1 MTKNNRPMRRLR
13 VAQTFLNSPKLF
25 TVNFFAMT
33 TITSIKNPLIKQIAA
48 YQAKSKERRADKVV
62 LIEGKKETELAV
74 SSNVKFL
81 KILFCPEIIS
91 EKDARNLVGKQFDT
105 AEVYEVSEEVF
116 SKISYRETTGG
127 LYIIGEIA
135 DKKLSD
141 LPVNDNS
148 LFIILEAVEKPGN
161 LGAICRIG
169 DAAKVDG
176 IIICD
181 PHTDVYNP
189 NSVRSSLGCVFSNN
203 VVSID
208 FESCIKWLRE
218 NNITSYAAEL
228 RASEFY
234 HKYDYRGRTALVFG
248 TEATGLTEKWI
259 ENADH
264 RIKIPML
271 GYIDSLNVSTS
282 VSAMVFEA
290 LRQRNFYMK

>member
-1 MTKNNRPMRRLR
+1 
-13 VAQTFLNSPKLF
+13 
-25 TVNFFAMT
+25 MT

-181 PHTDVYNP
+181 PHTDIYNP

-203 VVSID
+203 VVSTD

-259 ENADH
+259 QNADH

>member
-1 MTKNNRPMRRLR
+1 MTKDNRPMRRLR
-13 VAQTFLNSPKLF
+13 VALTFLNSSKLF
-25 TVNFFAMT
+25 TVNFFTMT

-91 EKDARNLVGKQFDT
+91 EKDARNLIGKQFDT

-135 DKKLSD
+135 EKKLSD
-141 LPVNDNS
+141 LPIKDNS

-181 PHTDVYNP
+181 PHTDIYNP

-203 VVSID
+203 VVSTD

-218 NNITSYAAEL
+218 NKITSYAAEL

-234 HKYDYRGRTALVFG
+234 HKYDYKGSTALVFG

-259 ENADH
+259 QNADY

>member
-1 MTKNNRPMRRLR
+1 MIT
-13 VAQTFLNSPKLF
+13 Q
-25 TVNFFAMT
+25 
-33 TITSIKNPLIKQIAA
+33 ITSIKNPLIKKITA
-48 YQAKSKERRADKVV
+48 YQAKSKERKADNVV
-62 LIEGKKETELAV
+62 LIEGKKELELAV
-74 SSNVKFL
+74 SAKIHFT
-81 KILFCPEIIS
+81 KILFCPEILS
-91 EKDARNLVGKQFDT
+91 YEQLRAMVGEQIDT

-135 DKKLSD
+135 EKKLSD
-141 LPVNDNS
+141 LKVTDNS

-169 DAAKVDG
+169 DAAQVDG

-203 VVSID
+203 VVSTD
-208 FESCIKWLRE
+208 YESTIKWLRE

-248 TEATGLTEKWI
+248 TEATGLTDKWI
-259 ENADH
+259 DNADH

-271 GYIDSLNVSTS
+271 GVIDSLNVSTS
-282 VSAMVFEA
+282 VSAMVFEV
-290 LRQRNFYMK
+290 LRQRNFYMNE

>member
-1 MTKNNRPMRRLR
+1 MRRLR
-13 VAQTFLNSPKLF
+13 VAQTFLNSSKLF
-25 TVNFFAMT
+25 TVNFSAMT

-74 SSNVKFL
+74 SANVKFS

-91 EKDARNLVGKQFDT
+91 EKDARLLVGKQFDT

-127 LYIIGEIA
+127 LYIIGEIN
-135 DKKLSD
+135 DKKLSNLLVRD
-141 LPVNDNS
+141 DS

-181 PHTDVYNP
+181 PHTDIYNP

-203 VVSID
+203 VVSTD
-208 FESCIKWLRE
+208 FESCIQWLRE

-259 ENADH
+259 QNADH

-271 GYIDSLNVSTS
+271 GAIDSLNVSTS

-290 LRQRNFYMK
+290 LRQRNFYM

>member
-1 MTKNNRPMRRLR
+1 
-13 VAQTFLNSPKLF
+13 
-25 TVNFFAMT
+25 MT

-181 PHTDVYNP
+181 PHTDIYNP

-203 VVSID
+203 VVSTD

-218 NNITSYAAEL
+218 NKITSYAAEL

-234 HKYDYRGRTALVFG
+234 HKYDYRGKTALVFG

-259 ENADH
+259 QNADY

>member
-1 MTKNNRPMRRLR
+1 M
-13 VAQTFLNSPKLF
+13 
-25 TVNFFAMT
+25 
-33 TITSIKNPLIKQIAA
+33 ITQIASVKNPLIKKITA
-48 YQAKSKERRADKVV
+48 YQAKSKERKADKVV
-62 LIEGKKETELAV
+62 LIEGKKELELAV
-74 SSNVKFL
+74 SANIHFS
-81 KILFCPEIIS
+81 KILFCPQILS
-91 EKDARNLVGKQFDT
+91 YDQLATMVGKQIET
-105 AEVYEVSEEVF
+105 AEIYEVTEEVF

-127 LYIIGEIA
+127 LYIIGEIE

-141 LPVNDNS
+141 LKVTDNS

-203 VVSID
+203 VVSTIA
-208 FESCIKWLRE
+208 WLRA

-234 HKYDYRGRTALVFG
+234 HKYDYSGKTALVFG
-248 TEATGLTEKWI
+248 TEATGLTDKWI
-259 ENADH
+259 DNADH

-271 GYIDSLNVSTS
+271 GVIDSLNVSTS
-282 VSAMVFEA
+282 VSAMVFEV
-290 LRQRNFYMK
+290 LRQRDFYL

>member
-33 TITSIKNPLIKQIAA
+33 TITSIQNPLIKQIAA

-203 VVSID
+203 VVSTD

>member
-1 MTKNNRPMRRLR
+1 MLTQISS
-13 VAQTFLNSPKLF
+13 V
-25 TVNFFAMT
+25 
-33 TITSIKNPLIKQIAA
+33 KNPLIKQIAT
-48 YQAKSKERRADKVV
+48 YQAKSKERKADNVV
-62 LIEGKKETELAV
+62 LIEGKKELELAV
-74 SSNVKFL
+74 SANIVFT
-81 KILFCPEIIS
+81 KILFCPSIIS
-91 EKDARNLVGKQFDT
+91 YEELCTNVGNQIKT
-105 AEVYEVSEEVF
+105 ADIYEVSEEVF

-127 LYIIGEIA
+127 IYIIGKVSE
-135 DKKLSD
+135 KKLSD
-141 LPVNDNS
+141 LEVRDNS

-181 PHTDVYNP
+181 PHTDIYNP

-203 VVSID
+203 VVSTD
-208 FESCIKWLRE
+208 YESAIKWLRE
-218 NNITSYAAEL
+218 NKITSYAAEL

-234 HKYDYRGRTALVFG
+234 HKYDYRGKTALVFG

-259 ENADH
+259 SNADH

-271 GYIDSLNVSTS
+271 GVIDSLNVSTS
-282 VSAMVFEA
+282 VSAMVFEV

>member
-1 MTKNNRPMRRLR
+1 MIKL
-13 VAQTFLNSPKLF
+13 LNDFFIIF
-25 TVNFFAMT
+25 TSNFWTMIT
-33 TITSIKNPLIKQIAA
+33 QITSIKNPLIKKITA
-48 YQAKSKERRADKVV
+48 YQAKSKERKADKVV
-62 LIEGKKETELAV
+62 LIEGKKELELAV
-74 SSNVKFL
+74 SANVHFS
-81 KILFCPEIIS
+81 KILFCPEILKFDQLK
-91 EKDARNLVGKQFDT
+91 EMVGPQINT
-105 AEVYEVSEEVF
+105 AEIFEVSEEVF

-127 LYIIGEIA
+127 LYIIGQIE

-141 LPVNDNS
+141 LKVTDNS

-169 DAAKVDG
+169 DAAQVDG

-203 VVSID
+203 VVSTD
-208 FESCIKWLRE
+208 FDSVITWLRE
-218 NNITSYAAEL
+218 NKITSYAAEL

-234 HKYDYRGRTALVFG
+234 HKYNYCGKTALVFG

-259 ENADH
+259 QNADH

-271 GYIDSLNVSTS
+271 GVIDSLNVSTS

-290 LRQRNFYMK
+290 LRQRNFYL

>member
-1 MTKNNRPMRRLR
+1 
-13 VAQTFLNSPKLF
+13 
-25 TVNFFAMT
+25 MT
-33 TITSIKNPLIKQIAA
+33 TISSIKNPLIKKIAA
-48 YQAKSKERRADKVV
+48 YQAKSKERKADKIV

-74 SSNVKFL
+74 SAGIHFS
-81 KILFCPEIIS
+81 KILYCPSIIS
-91 EKDARNLVGKQFDT
+91 SDEARALVGKQFDT
-105 AEVYEVSEEVF
+105 AELYEVTEEVF

-127 LYIIGEIA
+127 LYIIGEID
-135 DKKLSD
+135 DKKLTD
-141 LPVNDNS
+141 LPVRDDS

-203 VVSID
+203 VVSTN
-208 FESCIKWLRE
+208 FESTIKWLRE

-234 HKYDYRGRTALVFG
+234 HKYDYRGKSALVFG

-259 ENADH
+259 QNADH

-271 GYIDSLNVSTS
+271 GAIDSLNVSTS

>member
-1 MTKNNRPMRRLR
+1 MRRLR
-13 VAQTFLNSPKLF
+13 VALTFLNSPKLF
-25 TVNFFAMT
+25 RLIFFTMT
-33 TITSIKNPLIKQIAA
+33 TITSIKNPLIKKIIA
-48 YQAKSKERRADKVV
+48 YQSKSKERKADNVV

-74 SSNVKFL
+74 SANIKFQ

-91 EKDARNLVGKQFDT
+91 ETDVKLLVGKQFNT
-105 AEVYEVSEEVF
+105 ADVYDVSEEVF

-135 DKKLSD
+135 EKKLSD
-141 LPVNDNS
+141 LPVKDNS

-181 PHTDVYNP
+181 PHTDIYNP

-203 VVSID
+203 VVSTD
-208 FESCIKWLRE
+208 FDSTIKWLRE
-218 NNITSYAAEL
+218 NGITSYAAEL

-234 HKYDYRGRTALVFG
+234 HKYDYRGKTALVFG

-259 ENADH
+259 QNADH

>member
-1 MTKNNRPMRRLR
+1 MIN
-13 VAQTFLNSPKLF
+13 
-25 TVNFFAMT
+25 
-33 TITSIKNPLIKQIAA
+33 ITSIKNPLIKKIIA
-48 YQAKSKERRADKVV
+48 YQSKSKERKADNVV
-62 LIEGKKETELAV
+62 LIEGKKETEIAV
-74 SSNVKFL
+74 STNIHFS

-91 EKDARNLVGKQFDT
+91 AEDARKLVGPQFDT
-105 AEVYEVSEEVF
+105 SETYEVSEEVF
-116 SKISYRETTGG
+116 SKITYRETTGG
-127 LYIIGEIA
+127 LYIIGEMPE
-135 DKKLSD
+135 KNLSD
-141 LPVNDNS
+141 LKINDNS

-181 PHTDVYNP
+181 PHTDIYNP

-203 VVSID
+203 VVSTD
-208 FESCIKWLRE
+208 FNNTIKWLRE
-218 NNITSYAAEL
+218 NGITSYAAEL

-234 HKYDYRGRTALVFG
+234 HKYDYRGKTALVFG

-259 ENADH
+259 QNADH

-271 GYIDSLNVSTS
+271 GAIDSLNVSTS